1 MLIARI
7 ILAVIAVAALVEAP
21 RSSRAA
27 ALVLGAA
34 AVDVAQG
41 AAAAPA
47 VAVVAPLMAFLAA
60 GLTLAALVE
69 RSGLAQRAA
78 AVLAAWSRG
87 SGLRLY
93 VLVCALCAALTA
105 AISLDGA
112 VVLMVPLLL
121 APARR
126 NGAPFAPLFLG
137 AVVVANAVSIAVP
150 QGNPTNLVV
159 MSRLGLS
166 AAGFVAHMLVPGLVA
181 AGLCAVAVAIADR
194 TALRGALRPEAA
206 AREAWTG
213 EQRRAA
219 ITLVAAALTAW
230 SAPL

>member
-7 ILAVIAVAALVEAP
+7 IIAVIAVGALVAAP

-27 ALVLGAA
+27 AVVLAA
-34 AVDVAQG
+34 AGVDVALG

-47 VAVVAPLMAFLAA
+47 VAVVAPLVAFLAA
-60 GLTLAALVE
+60 ALTLAALVE

-121 APARR
+121 ALARL

-159 MSRLGLS
+159 MSGLGLS
-166 AAGFVAHMLVPGLVA
+166 PSQFVGHLLGPGL
-181 AGLCAVAVAIADR
+181 
-194 TALRGALRPEAA
+194 AA
-206 AREAWTG
+206 AA
-213 EQRRAA
+213 
-219 ITLVAAALTAW
+219 V
-230 SAPL
+230 